1 MIFILIALAGF
12 LLKSNTRLLSLI
24 SHVPVAIWPFCQVT
38 VIVLFAQ
45 IENLEFWQK
54 LVYTRA
60 YRVLQT

>member
-12 LLKSNTRLLSLI
+12 LLKSSTRLLSLN
-24 SHVPVAIWPFCQVT
+24 SHVPVAIWPFRQ
-38 VIVLFAQ
+38 VLFAQ
-45 IENLEFWQK
+45 IENVEFWQK